1 MNFAIFW
8 YHSLLISIYYIL
20 SFFFAFSLWILLSH
34 FLLPRAYHDH
44 VWSTWSTWGIL
55 RRRGREKEERKRLCS
70 NIFLQINQMCNLL
83 FFYICLYFFPYLFT
97 LYPSFVWLVFLW
109 ARYICIY
116 WIVNHNFNWLIR
128 KQNSPLPFC
137 VYSFYLPSPFFTLLT
152 FRDYQNLSSSYSV
165 LSIW

>member
-8 YHSLLISIYYIL
+8 YHSLFLLFTLYNFYL
-20 SFFFAFSLWILLSH
+20 LYFVFFFAFLLWILLSH

-83 FFYICLYFFPYLFT
+83 FLYLSIFFSLFVHFISVSCLTRL
-97 LYPSFVWLVFLW
+97 S
-109 ARYICIY
+109 
-116 WIVNHNFNWLIR
+116 
-128 KQNSPLPFC
+128 
-137 VYSFYLPSPFFTLLT
+137 
-152 FRDYQNLSSSYSV
+152 LSSVHMYI
-165 LSIW
+165 LMLITISIDW